1 MLAVVLYKEAVF
13 RAMSDYIL
21 LPAFAVLFI
30 WLVVKIVKTVREM
43 HKYNRDKKERGE
55 NPRWRIGK

>member
-21 LPAFAVLFI
+21 LPAFAVLLI
-30 WLVVKIVKTVREM
+30 WLVVKIVKTIRNIRRE
-43 HKYNRDKKERGE
+43 KKEKEERGE
-55 NPRWRIGK
+55 DSRWRRYL

>member
-21 LPAFAVLFI
+21 LPAFAILFI
-30 WLVVKIVKTVREM
+30 WLVVKTVKTVREM
-43 HKYNRDKKERGE
+43 LKDNMDKKER
-55 NPRWRIGK
+55 